1 MHTPNKEKQTNNKRI
16 FNQYKNYDE
25 LDINEVSSILLE
37 QYEIIG
43 GRKFLKTDEANNFM
57 PSDEMELRRMDIM
70 HVLTRYSWKGNFSAP
85 VEEILKNGKA
95 TVLDAGCGTGC
106 WVLDLGHDFPNST
119 FVGVDIQPCG
129 FPSVN
134 QRSPNIGFLEYNL
147 LNGIPFPDKTFD
159 YVHMAS
165 MWTALTKQQYMNVIH
180 ELVRVTK
187 NNGWIEIYEA
197 NFNLKNLG
205 NYMKVVQDAFHTKL
219 KQNGFDPMIFL
230 EISKCL
236 KSINELTNIEHKKLD
251 VSIGG
256 WAGRYGEFVLESV
269 KQFYGS
275 ATYMPD
281 YMGISQNEYQ
291 KLIDGFD
298 KQCNQNQ
305 SSLDIH
311 RFIAKKVNL
320 SETQ

>member
-1 MHTPNKEKQTNNKRI
+1 MLNSDKDTQTNYKRKRI
-16 FNQYKNYDE
+16 LNQYKNYDE
-25 LDINEVSSILLE
+25 LNINEVSSLLLG
-37 QYEIIG
+37 QYKIIG
-43 GRKFLKTDEANNFM
+43 GRRFLNNFEANYFM

-106 WVLDLGHDFPNST
+106 WVLDLSHDFPNST
-119 FVGVDIQPCG
+119 FVGVDIQSSG

-134 QRSPNIGFLEYNL
+134 ERSANTGFLEYNL
-147 LNGIPFPDKTFD
+147 LSGIPFPNETFD

-180 ELVRVTK
+180 DLVRVTK
-187 NNGWIEIYEA
+187 NNGWIEIYEV

-205 NYMKVVQDAFHTKL
+205 NSMKVVQDAFHAKL
-219 KQNGFDPMIFL
+219 KENGFDPMICL

-236 KSINELTNIEHKKLD
+236 KSINELTNIENKKLD

-256 WAGRYGEFVLESV
+256 WAGIYESV
-269 KQFYGS
+269 KQFYRS

-281 YMGISQNEYQ
+281 YMGISQTDYQ
-291 KLIDGFD
+291 ELIDGFD
-298 KQCNQNQ
+298 KQCNQNHT
-305 SSLDIH
+305 SLD
-311 RFIAKKVNL
+311 
-320 SETQ
+320 

>member
-1 MHTPNKEKQTNNKRI
+1 MLNPNKKKQTNNKRI
-16 FNQYKNYDE
+16 FNKYKNYDE
-25 LDINEVSSILLE
+25 LDINEVSSILLG

-57 PSDEMELRRMDIM
+57 PSDEMELRRMDIN

-85 VEEILKNGKA
+85 VEEILKNSKA

-119 FVGVDIQPCG
+119 FVGVDIQSNG
-129 FPSVN
+129 FPPVN
-134 QRSPNIGFLEYNL
+134 ERSPNIGFLEYNL
-147 LNGIPFPDKTFD
+147 LSGIPFPDETFD

-165 MWTALTKQQYMNVIH
+165 MWTALTKQQYINVIH

-219 KQNGFDPMIFL
+219 KENGFDPMIFL

-236 KSINELTNIEHKKLD
+236 KSINELTNIEQKKLD

-256 WAGRYGEFVLESV
+256 WAGRYGEFILESV

-291 KLIDGFD
+291 KLIDAFD